1 MLNIFSIILIGV
13 LCYAAGMLVWFL
25 VNDIDDE

>member
-1 MLNIFSIILIGV
+1 MLSIFSTILLGV

-25 VNDIDDE
+25 LQKIDD